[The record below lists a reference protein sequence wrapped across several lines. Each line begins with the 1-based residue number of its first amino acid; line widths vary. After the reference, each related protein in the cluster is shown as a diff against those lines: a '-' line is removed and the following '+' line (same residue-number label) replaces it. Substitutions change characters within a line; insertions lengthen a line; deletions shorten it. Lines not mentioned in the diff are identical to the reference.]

1 PEPEPA
7 NETQRCVLVHS
18 NMTQENIYPLHG
30 TSSTH
35 TENDLDSFLSA
46 EDTTSTLP
54 ATVTH
59 TDLPTSCSDCKMA
72 LIDGEYV
79 YQRKGHADIFCST
92 SCLVKFYQI
101 LPCSL
106 RTITRPEDIIQGPVD
121 SEETLK
127 DFCSR
132 SCLSSFNYKRIVS
145 TKIPIVPV
153 ASHSQCSMCSRYCIS
168 KHEVIQQDVVQ
179 KICSNPCLL
188 RFCALNNLSV
198 CDNCCSPCKTSVMLK
213 MKDGSKKL
221 CSAECLAQ
229 FKEVMKSGLPTFEF
243 KPRKSTAESSPVI
256 TNVISLATALSEHSR
271 TSAESADHGSLSHTH
286 SLSAQSVDVGGR
298 VCFYTQTV
306 SFLYSACS

>member
-1 PEPEPA
+1 
-7 NETQRCVLVHS
+7 
-18 NMTQENIYPLHG
+18 M
-30 TSSTH
+30 
-35 TENDLDSFLSA
+35 
-46 EDTTSTLP
+46 
-54 ATVTH
+54 
-59 TDLPTSCSDCKMA
+59 
-72 LIDGEYV
+72 
-79 YQRKGHADIFCST
+79 
-92 SCLVKFYQI
+92 
-101 LPCSL
+101 
-106 RTITRPEDIIQGPVD
+106 D

-153 ASHSQCSMCSRYCIS
+153 ASHSQCSMCSRYCIVRHEGTNCKRLTIHFFYFFSVTAFLKFKIQVNMFSFILIQS

-243 KPRKSTAESSPVI
+243 KPRKS
-256 TNVISLATALSEHSR
+256 
-271 TSAESADHGSLSHTH
+271 
-286 SLSAQSVDVGGR
+286 
-298 VCFYTQTV
+298 
-306 SFLYSACS
+306 